1 MFDLPPMS
9 SRTSKLVALLRYT
22 NSPRQS
28 PSGEGNTRYSPRLIT
43 LAKSASSLTTA
54 RPRLSFAVPKSS
66 NQCSGLSMQWST
78 RALPSGNGTTAFFTA
93 AENVPV
99 TWTLPANRP
108 AKDAGLVLW
117 PKMPMLLEKPTTPI
131 DLFDVP
137 ITPLTASDVP
147 RTPAMFDVVGTAG
160 PWVPE
165 MPLTPV
171 SAPEMLSP
179 PGPKNETARMAV
191 LVTDA
196 PPMPPRSREKPMT
209 PGCVLAAP
217 STPARKPAGTGG
229 ESSTWP

>member
-1 MFDLPPMS
+1 MLDLPPMS
-9 SRTSKLVALLRYT
+9 SRTSKLAALLRYT
-22 NSPRQS
+22 KSP
-28 PSGEGNTRYSPRLIT
+28 
-43 LAKSASSLTTA
+43 

-99 TWTLPANRP
+99 TWTLPAKRP
-108 AKDAGLVLW
+108 ANDTGLVLW
-117 PKMPMLLEKPTTPI
+117 PKTPMLLEKPTTPI

-137 ITPLTASDVP
+137 ITPFAASDVP

-160 PWVPE
+160 PCVPE

-171 SAPEMLSP
+171 SAPEMLST
-179 PGPKNETARMAV
+179 PGPKNDTARTAV
-191 LVTDA
+191 LVNDA
-196 PPMPPRSREKPMT
+196 PSMPSPLREKPMT

-217 STPARKPAGTGG
+217 STPARNPAGTGG